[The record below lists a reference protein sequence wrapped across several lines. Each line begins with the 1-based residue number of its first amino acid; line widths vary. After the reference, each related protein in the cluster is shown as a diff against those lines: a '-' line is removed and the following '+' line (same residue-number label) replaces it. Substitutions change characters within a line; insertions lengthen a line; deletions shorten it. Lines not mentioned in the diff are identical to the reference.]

1 MPFLL
6 FLSLSFSS
14 VSFSFIIIL
23 MKRILDY
30 TITNE
35 YKNYTIREFLTEK
48 GYPKGLRAHLF
59 RTKDVLFRNGDTG
72 HSSDRLKVSDKL
84 KIILEESMPESYP
97 APENIP
103 LSILYEDEDILVIN
117 KPAHMPVHPS
127 MTHYE
132 HTLSNA
138 VFYYLGSKNEAGP
151 FRCINRLK
159 TAGTSFPPF
168 VFFSSVTGEMLT
180 FTSPLP
186 CDMAALIDPEPSAH
200 RGSSLPAVLRG

>member
-1 MPFLL
+1 
-6 FLSLSFSS
+6 
-14 VSFSFIIIL
+14 

-59 RTKDVLFRNGDTG
+59 RTENVLFRNGDTG

-84 KIILEESMPESYP
+84 KIILEESMPENYP

-117 KPAHMPVHPS
+117 KFPRRS
-127 MTHYE
+127 RKRE
-132 HTLSNA
+132 KTLSSGI
-138 VFYYLGSKNEAGP
+138 VVKPRS
-151 FRCINRLK
+151 I
-159 TAGTSFPPF
+159 S
-168 VFFSSVTGEMLT
+168 
-180 FTSPLP
+180 
-186 CDMAALIDPEPSAH
+186 
-200 RGSSLPAVLRG
+200 

>member
-138 VFYYLGSKNEAGP
+138 VFYYLGSKTKPVLSA
-151 FRCINRLK
+151 
-159 TAGTSFPPF
+159 AS
-168 VFFSSVTGEMLT
+168 TGWIRI
-180 FTSPLP
+180 LP
-186 CDMAALIDPEPSAH
+186 VSQ
-200 RGSSLPAVLRG
+200 SLQKQSQWRYLRQADE

>member
-1 MPFLL
+1 
-6 FLSLSFSS
+6 
-14 VSFSFIIIL
+14 

-84 KIILEESMPESYP
+84 KIILEESMPKSYP

-138 VFYYLGSKNEAGP
+138 VFYYLGSKTKPVLSA
-151 FRCINRLK
+151 
-159 TAGTSFPPF
+159 AS
-168 VFFSSVTGEMLT
+168 TGWIRI
-180 FTSPLP
+180 LP
-186 CDMAALIDPEPSAH
+186 VSQ
-200 RGSSLPAVLRG
+200 SLQKQSQWRYLRQTDE

>member
-1 MPFLL
+1 
-6 FLSLSFSS
+6 
-14 VSFSFIIIL
+14 

-59 RTKDVLFRNGDTG
+59 RTENVLFRNGDTG

-84 KIILEESMPESYP
+84 KIILEESMPENYP

-117 KPAHMPVHPS
+117 KPAQDR
-127 MTHYE
+127 
-132 HTLSNA
+132 
-138 VFYYLGSKNEAGP
+138 K
-151 FRCINRLK
+151 
-159 TAGTSFPPF
+159 
-168 VFFSSVTGEMLT
+168 SV
-180 FTSPLP
+180 
-186 CDMAALIDPEPSAH
+186 
-200 RGSSLPAVLRG
+200 V